1 MDSLKPLK
9 RRGGRGGENSTIGMK
24 YKRYF
29 NELHD
34 SVVPCT
40 LKTSSSLIIG
50 NDSHT

>member
-9 RRGGRGGENSTIGMK
+9 RRGGRGENSTIGMK

-50 NDSHT
+50 NDSRT

>member
-9 RRGGRGGENSTIGMK
+9 RRGGGGNSTIGMK

-50 NDSHT
+50 NDSRT